1 MVGIIPKKKTHCSP
15 GIRLNFLKVP
25 CNSMQTELPLC
36 GLTGSDQLTG
46 LKLGGINF
54 NYSLQVYTITVYS
67 LHNRVFTQQF
77 DSF

>member
-1 MVGIIPKKKTHCSP
+1 
-15 GIRLNFLKVP
+15 
-25 CNSMQTELPLC
+25 MQTELPLC